1 MARSTRKPDT
11 EYKIKHMKILITT
24 YGTLGDVQ
32 PCVALRKGLMRAGHE
47 VILGTSERFRDFV
60 EGHDPTFEH
69 MDDGLL
75 ATINTDQI
83 S

>member
-1 MARSTRKPDT
+1 
-11 EYKIKHMKILITT
+11 MKILITT

-32 PCVALRKGLMRAGHE
+32 PYVALGKGLLHAGHQ
-47 VILGTSERFRDFV
+47 VVLGTSERFRDFV
-60 EGHDPTFEH
+60 EGHGLAFGH

-75 ATINTDQI
+75 AIIDTDPL